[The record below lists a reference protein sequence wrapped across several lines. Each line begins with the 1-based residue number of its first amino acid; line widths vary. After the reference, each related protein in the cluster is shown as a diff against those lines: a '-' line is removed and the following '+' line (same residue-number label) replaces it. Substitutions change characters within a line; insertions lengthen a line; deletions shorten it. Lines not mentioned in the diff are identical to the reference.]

1 MAGRRLGRARRVP
14 QVPRRAGHGQLEVA
28 WNGTGGVVEDPH
40 ARRSP
45 KGAATAQ
52 WGASQHLLAVVR
64 PVHIATGMPLM
75 APAEVRGVLDAL
87 SAEAKRAVRAFRHRQ
102 AVRDLCKE
110 AGLAVSRADVSFVLK
125 GVLFAGHVFGQGE
138 DDRHTLARR
147 FIDNLRMLCERE
159 QLVLDAPQEAALL
172 EWAAGAN

>member
-1 MAGRRLGRARRVP
+1 VER
-14 QVPRRAGHGQLEVA
+14 H
-28 WNGTGGVVEDPH
+28 GGVDENPR

-45 KGAATAQ
+45 KGAATAE

-75 APAEVRGVLDAL
+75 APAEVRGVLNAL
-87 SAEAKRAVRAFRHRQ
+87 SAKAKRAPFALSDTGKR
-102 AVRDLCKE
+102 VRDLCKE
-110 AGLAVSRADVSFVLK
+110 AGLAVSRADMSFVLK
-125 GVLFAGHVFGQGE
+125 GVLFAGHIFGQGE
-138 DDRHTLARR
+138 NDRHTLARR